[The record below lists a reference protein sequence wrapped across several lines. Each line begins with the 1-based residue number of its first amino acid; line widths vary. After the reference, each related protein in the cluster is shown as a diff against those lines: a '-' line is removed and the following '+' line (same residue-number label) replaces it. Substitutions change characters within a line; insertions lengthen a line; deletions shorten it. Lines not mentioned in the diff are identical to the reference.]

1 MGCVSLVLYDEEFAR
16 RQQFASALDDL
27 RSVVESCMDN
37 IKAAFEVLVDIVK
50 DIVKDVVH
58 TIVKAWNKISACI
71 VPPRVLYLSK
81 HGKTARVRK
90 KNLNRIKRIW
100 SKLLKG
106 GLD

>member
-1 MGCVSLVLYDEEFAR
+1 MRCVSLALYDEEFAR
-16 RQQFASALDDL
+16 RQQLASALDDL
-27 RSVVESCMDN
+27 RSAAESCRDN
-37 IKAAFEVLVDIVK
+37 IEAVFEALV

>member
-27 RSVVESCMDN
+27 RSAVESCRDN

-50 DIVKDVVH
+50 EVVKDIVH

-90 KNLNRIKRIW
+90 KSLNRIKRIW
-100 SKLLKG
+100 SRLLKG
-106 GLD
+106 RLD

>member
-1 MGCVSLVLYDEEFAR
+1 MGCVSLVPYDEEFAR
-16 RQQFASALDDL
+16 RQEFMSALDDL
-27 RSVVESCMDN
+27 KSAVESCRDN
-37 IKAAFEVLVDIVK
+37 IEAAFEVMVDIVI
-50 DIVKDVVH
+50 DVVKNVVH
-58 TIVKAWNKISACI
+58 TIVEAWNKISACI

-90 KNLNRIKRIW
+90 KNQNRIKRIW

>member
-1 MGCVSLVLYDEEFAR
+1 MGCVSLVPYDEEFAR
-16 RQQFASALDDL
+16 RQEFMSALDDL
-27 RSVVESCMDN
+27 RSAVESCMDN
-37 IKAAFEVLVDIVK
+37 IKAAFEVLV

>member
-1 MGCVSLVLYDEEFAR
+1 MGCVSLVPYDEEFACH
-16 RQQFASALDDL
+16 QEFMSALDDL
-27 RSVVESCMDN
+27 RSAVESCRDN
-37 IKAAFEVLVDIVK
+37 IEAAFEVLVDIVK

-58 TIVKAWNKISACI
+58 TIVEAWNKISACI

-100 SKLLKG
+100 SKLSKG

>member
-1 MGCVSLVLYDEEFAR
+1 MGCVSLVPYDEEFAR
-16 RQQFASALDDL
+16 RQEFMSALDDL
-27 RSVVESCMDN
+27 RSAVESCMDN
-37 IKAAFEVLVDIVK
+37 IKAVFEVLVDIVK
-50 DIVKDVVH
+50 DIVH

-71 VPPRVLYLSK
+71 VPPHVLYLSK

>member
-1 MGCVSLVLYDEEFAR
+1 M
-16 RQQFASALDDL
+16 DDL
-27 RSVVESCMDN
+27 RSAVESCMDN
-37 IKAAFEVLVDIVK
+37 IKAVFEVLIDIVK
-50 DIVKDVVH
+50 DIVH

>member
-1 MGCVSLVLYDEEFAR
+1 MECVSLVPYDEEFAR
-16 RQQFASALDDL
+16 RQEFMSALDDL
-27 RSVVESCMDN
+27 RSALESCMDN
-37 IKAAFEVLVDIVK
+37 IKAVFEALV

>member
-1 MGCVSLVLYDEEFAR
+1 MGYVSLVPYDEEFAR

-27 RSVVESCMDN
+27 RSAVESCMDI
-37 IKAAFEVLVDIVK
+37 IKAAFEVLV

>member
-16 RQQFASALDDL
+16 RQELMSAL
-27 RSVVESCMDN
+27 ESCRDN
-37 IKAAFEVLVDIVK
+37 IEAAFEVLVDIVK

-81 HGKTARVRK
+81 YGKTARVRK

>member
-16 RQQFASALDDL
+16 RQEFMSALDDL
-27 RSVVESCMDN
+27 RS
-37 IKAAFEVLVDIVK
+37 AFEVLVDIVK
-50 DIVKDVVH
+50 DVVKDVVH
-58 TIVKAWNKISACI
+58 TIVKVWDKISACI

>member
-1 MGCVSLVLYDEEFAR
+1 MGCVSLVLYDEKFAR
-16 RQQFASALDDL
+16 RQQFASVLDDL
-27 RSVVESCMDN
+27 RSVVESCMN
-37 IKAAFEVLVDIVK
+37 SIKAAFEVLV

>member
-27 RSVVESCMDN
+27 RSAVESCMDN
-37 IKAAFEVLVDIVK
+37 IKAAFKVLI

-58 TIVKAWNKISACI
+58 TIVKAWNKVSACI
-71 VPPRVLYLSK
+71 VPPSVLYLSK
-81 HGKTARVRK
+81 YGKMARVRK
-90 KNLNRIKRIW
+90 KSLNRIKRIW

>member
-16 RQQFASALDDL
+16 RQEFMSALDDL
-27 RSVVESCMDN
+27 RS
-37 IKAAFEVLVDIVK
+37 AFEVLVDIVK
-50 DIVKDVVH
+50 DIVH

>member
-27 RSVVESCMDN
+27 RSAVESCLDN
-37 IKAAFEVLVDIVK
+37 IKAAF
-50 DIVKDVVH
+50 KDVVH
-58 TIVKAWNKISACI
+58 TIIKAWNKISACI

>member
-16 RQQFASALDDL
+16 RQEFMSALDDL
-27 RSVVESCMDN
+27 RSAVESCLDN
-37 IKAAFEVLVDIVK
+37 IKAAFEVLV

>member
-1 MGCVSLVLYDEEFAR
+1 MGCVSLVPYDEEFAR
-16 RQQFASALDDL
+16 RQQLASALDDL
-27 RSVVESCMDN
+27 RTVWDN
-37 IKAAFEVLVDIVK
+37 IKVAFEVLVDIVK
-50 DIVKDVVH
+50 EVAR
-58 TIVKAWNKISACI
+58 TIIKAWNEISACI

>member
-16 RQQFASALDDL
+16 RQQFASALDDM
-27 RSVVESCMDN
+27 RSAAESCRDN
-37 IKAAFEVLVDIVK
+37 IEAAFEVLVDIVT
-50 DIVKDVVH
+50 DIVKNVVH
-58 TIVKAWNKISACI
+58 TIVEAWNKISACI

>member
-16 RQQFASALDDL
+16 RQEFMSALDDL
-27 RSVVESCMDN
+27 RSAVESCMDN
-37 IKAAFEVLVDIVK
+37 IKAAFEVLV

>member
-16 RQQFASALDDL
+16 RQEFMSALDDL
-27 RSVVESCMDN
+27 RSAVESCRDD
-37 IKAAFEVLVDIVK
+37 IKAALEVLVDTVK
-50 DIVKDVVH
+50 DIVKEVVH

>member
-1 MGCVSLVLYDEEFAR
+1 MGCVSLVPYDEEFAR
-16 RQQFASALDDL
+16 RQEFMSALDDL
-27 RSVVESCMDN
+27 RSAVELCMDS
-37 IKAAFEVLVDIVK
+37 IKAAFEVLV

>member
-16 RQQFASALDDL
+16 RQEFMSALDDL
-27 RSVVESCMDN
+27 RSAVELCLDN
-37 IKAAFEVLVDIVK
+37 IKAAFEVLVDSIK
-50 DIVKDVVH
+50 DIVH

>member
-16 RQQFASALDDL
+16 RQEFMSALDDL
-27 RSVVESCMDN
+27 RSTVESCRDN
-37 IKAAFEVLVDIVK
+37 IEVTFEVLVDIVK
-50 DIVKDVVH
+50 DVIR

>member
-16 RQQFASALDDL
+16 RQEFMSALDDL
-27 RSVVESCMDN
+27 RSAVESCLDN
-37 IKAAFEVLVDIVK
+37 IKAVFEVLV

-58 TIVKAWNKISACI
+58 TIVKAWNKISVCI

-100 SKLLKG
+100 SRLLKG

>member
-1 MGCVSLVLYDEEFAR
+1 MECVSLVPYDEEFAR
-16 RQQFASALDDL
+16 RQELMSALDDL
-27 RSVVESCMDN
+27 RSAVESCLDN
-37 IKAAFEVLVDIVK
+37 IKAVFEVLV

-100 SKLLKG
+100 SRLLKG